1 MAYIPGFEWDIFIS
15 YPRESDER
23 DANEF
28 EWVNEFHRI
37 LDKEI
42 NERLPDRLGPK
53 IYFDRRQFAA
63 SHSLE
68 SELLEAARH
77 SALFVPI
84 VSPRFVAPGKFTL
97 RELEAF
103 CGSGDVAKRI
113 VTIELLPVSN
123 EDGRPKALQ
132 GPKRST
138 FFVREEGRPI
148 KLTPRSERY
157 GDRYATQ
164 LQIVAEDIKDALQE
178 MRRNAG
184 AAVQE
189 GKKPF
194 AGTTVLL
201 AEREE
206 NVDTDWEDV
215 RGMLRDFGAAILPA
229 EGRYPA
235 DDAEFARALDTDV
248 KSASLFVQLLSPF
261 DEANYWVEGRSS
273 RAQLQYRAAAKSTRP
288 ILQWRKPIALK
299 PDALKHW
306 DKELMEGPNV
316 ITLGLEEFKREIKKK
331 LVEVTAPAKPQAT
344 RAANKP
350 YVYITADDPDL
361 DYALQFK
368 EAAESTLKLSDCD
381 IIAATDRRANFEEAI
396 KITDIIIFLYG
407 SGNPEFVDNWL
418 RQYAK
423 LKANGLAKPPE
434 IEALYRA
441 PPPKSDSR
449 YKLRGPLGSFISFG
463 SEELFTLEGVE
474 KVFEELKRRR
484 SSGAAAT

>member
-1 MAYIPGFEWDIFIS
+1 MAYVPGFDWDIFIS
-15 YPRESDER
+15 YPHETDAR
-23 DANEF
+23 DANEL
-28 EWVNEFHRI
+28 EWVNEFYRI
-37 LDKEI
+37 LDKEL
-42 NERLPDRLGPK
+42 NERLPEPPK

-84 VSPRFVAPGKFTL
+84 VSPRYVAPGKFTL
-97 RELEAF
+97 RELAAF

-113 VTIELLPVSN
+113 VTIELLPVN
-123 EDGRPKALQ
+123 HEEGRPEALQ
-132 GPKRST
+132 GPKRNN

-157 GDRYATQ
+157 GDLFATR
-164 LQIVAEDIKDALQE
+164 LQIVAEDVKDALQE

-184 AAVQE
+184 AAVQA

-206 NVDTDWEDV
+206 NVVTEWEDV
-215 RGMLRDFGAAILPA
+215 RGMLRDFGAVVLPA
-229 EGRYPA
+229 EGYAA
-235 DDAEFARALDTDV
+235 DDADFACALNADIETA
-248 KSASLFVQLLSPF
+248 KLFVQLLSPA
-261 DEANYWVEGRSS
+261 DEANHWIEGRPS
-273 RAQLQYRAAAKSTRP
+273 RARLQCQAAMKFTRP
-288 ILQWRKPIALK
+288 ILQWRKPLAVR
-299 PDALKHW
+299 PEALKHW

-331 LVEVTAPAKPQAT
+331 LVEITAPQKPQPT
-344 RAANKP
+344 RAATKP

-368 EAAESTLKLSDCD
+368 EAAESQLKLSDCD
-381 IIAATDRRANFEEAI
+381 IIAATDRRTNFEEAI
-396 KITDIIIFLYG
+396 KITDIMVFLYG
-407 SGNPEFVDNWL
+407 AGNPEFVDNWL

-434 IEALYRA
+434 VEALYRA
-441 PPPKSDSR
+441 PPPKSDSGH
-449 YKLRGPLGSFISFG
+449 KLRGPLGSFISLG
-463 SEELFTLEGVE
+463 SEELFTLEGIE
-474 KVFEELKRRR
+474 QVFEELKRRR
-484 SSGAAAT
+484 SSGAAAP